1 MNPCLI
7 PHVREPLC
15 KSFCKFLCES
25 STDYRDKGLHYLQTR
40 LYLPT
45 DWLLLHTQSG
55 LLSSYY
61 IERVEIEQRS
71 RAAAPDTAPDQ
82 AAEFTP
88 QRNRSTKQNPTK
100 VSPRGNPK
108 GESIGGSIWGSIWGS
123 IGGSIRRPID
133 YWGKGEWEKV
143 VEVAVPDTASDE
155 AAKFTPQRNR
165 STKQNPTKVSP
176 RGIQKGNQKLA
187 PYGDPKT
194 IGERGNGNPVRF
206 SLNGSCFI
214 TRISLHAPCSTLYRI
229 AVYDQNLDL

>member
-1 MNPCLI
+1 MHDSL
-7 PHVREPLC
+7 HESLC

-71 RAAAPDTAPDQ
+71 RAAAPDAAPDQ

-100 VSPRGNPK
+100 VSPRGDPK
-108 GESIGGSIWGSIWGS
+108 GESIGGSIWGSIWG
-123 IGGSIRRPID
+123 
-133 YWGKGEWEKV
+133 YMY
-143 VEVAVPDTASDE
+143 
-155 AAKFTPQRNR
+155 
-165 STKQNPTKVSP
+165 
-176 RGIQKGNQKLA
+176 RGIRMEIQ
-187 PYGDPKT
+187 
-194 IGERGNGNPVRF
+194 RGNGGWESCSHWRDPVLLQGYPCMLPVLPCTGLQF
-206 SLNGSCFI
+206 M
-214 TRISLHAPCSTLYRI
+214 TRT
-229 AVYDQNLDL
+229 